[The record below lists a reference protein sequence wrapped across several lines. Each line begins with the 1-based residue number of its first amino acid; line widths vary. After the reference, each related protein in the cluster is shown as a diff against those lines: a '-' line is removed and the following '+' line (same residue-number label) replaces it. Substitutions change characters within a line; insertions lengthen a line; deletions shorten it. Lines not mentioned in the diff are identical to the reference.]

1 MIWEGY
7 SSLKEQSID
16 SLVLVSTL
24 IEELLIHASMLPPE
38 LRAKL
43 DSYHA
48 DLANAI
54 EAKTDSQ
61 NTPNVAPEISADAA
75 SVEEGGSANAL
86 CQDQPAQQETPVARK
101 YAGRRT

>member
-1 MIWEGY
+1 MTWEGY
-7 SSLKEQSID
+7 SSLKEKDID

-48 DLANAI
+48 DLANVI
-54 EAKTDSQ
+54 EEKTGNQ
-61 NTPNVAPEISADAA
+61 GAANVVPEISADAP
-75 SVEEGGSANAL
+75 SVEEGGSANGL
-86 CQDQPAQQETPVARK
+86 CQDQPAQQETPVA
-101 YAGRRT
+101 